1 MAFDLQERDRE
12 GILVFDVAGRLIVGL
27 NAGALRE
34 RITQAVAAG
43 KQNIVVN
50 LSGVDY
56 IDSTGL
62 GTLVLCFNLVQKAG
76 GALKLLKL
84 NRRELEL
91 LVLTKLTTVFDIYND
106 EQDALN
112 SFYPDRE
119 IKKFDILS
127 FIRQTQE
134 EGL

>member
-76 GALKLLKL
+76 GAL
-84 NRRELEL
+84 
-91 LVLTKLTTVFDIYND
+91 
-106 EQDALN
+106 
-112 SFYPDRE
+112 
-119 IKKFDILS
+119 
-127 FIRQTQE
+127 
-134 EGL
+134 